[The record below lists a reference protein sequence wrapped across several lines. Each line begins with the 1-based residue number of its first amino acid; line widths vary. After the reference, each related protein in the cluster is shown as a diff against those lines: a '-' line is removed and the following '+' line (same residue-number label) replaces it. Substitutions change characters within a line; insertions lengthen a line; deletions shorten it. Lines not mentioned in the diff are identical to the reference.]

1 MRDKVTSDDHRKA
14 PESAET
20 EKEEGTQGIS
30 RRSFLNSAVA
40 VGVAA
45 AVGPYIITHPARA
58 AVMPSGVGFQ
68 TEFGGLSFP
77 GKFPDGTSI
86 TLTQWSHFVPLYDKW
101 FDQYARQWG
110 EANNVKVTVNHI
122 NLANLAS
129 SLSSSIAASQGA
141 TLYEMLAPPSAFI
154 EGLQPLND
162 VNDAARK
169 AFGTQ
174 SDVAAH
180 SSYLPI
186 NKEWYG
192 FCHGWVPDPD
202 DYRMSLWKEAGY
214 PRGPESY
221 GDLLTGATA
230 IYNKHGIPCGGG
242 LSPNI
247 DAEYFAR
254 SVIWSFGGSV
264 QDQRGKIIFDSPEVV
279 KAVRFVRE
287 LHKNAQT
294 PEVFTWNAASN
305 NQAFISGQVSFIQNS
320 ISFYRSAQEVH
331 PEIATDT
338 GFRPGMAGPG
348 GQVHQT
354 AHVYFIYVMPKYVT
368 DPNQKSAAKK
378 FLLDLEANY
387 SNATYNSKLYNFP
400 AFSRQAPQLWH
411 QGGWLDRD
419 PFGSK
424 PANKLDVLRT
434 AEQWTAWLGYPGYA
448 NPAISEI
455 YHEHLLSS
463 MMAKAAKDEQTP
475 EQAVKNATEQI
486 RQIYGKWAEK
496 GYVG

>member
-1 MRDKVTSDDHRKA
+1 M
-14 PESAET
+14 
-20 EKEEGTQGIS
+20 
-30 RRSFLNSAVA
+30 
-40 VGVAA
+40 
-45 AVGPYIITHPARA
+45 
-58 AVMPSGVGFQ
+58 
-68 TEFGGLSFP
+68 
-77 GKFPDGTSI
+77 
-86 TLTQWSHFVPLYDKW
+86 
-101 FDQYARQWG
+101 
-110 EANNVKVTVNHI
+110 
-122 NLANLAS
+122 
-129 SLSSSIAASQGA
+129 
-141 TLYEMLAPPSAFI
+141 
-154 EGLQPLND
+154 
-162 VNDAARK
+162 
-169 AFGTQ
+169 
-174 SDVAAH
+174 
-180 SSYLPI
+180 
-186 NKEWYG
+186 
-192 FCHGWVPDPD
+192 
-202 DYRMSLWKEAGY
+202 
-214 PRGPESY
+214 
-221 GDLLTGATA
+221 
-230 IYNKHGIPCGGG
+230 
-242 LSPNI
+242 
-247 DAEYFAR
+247 
-254 SVIWSFGGSV
+254 
-264 QDQRGKIIFDSPEVV
+264 
-279 KAVRFVRE
+279 RE